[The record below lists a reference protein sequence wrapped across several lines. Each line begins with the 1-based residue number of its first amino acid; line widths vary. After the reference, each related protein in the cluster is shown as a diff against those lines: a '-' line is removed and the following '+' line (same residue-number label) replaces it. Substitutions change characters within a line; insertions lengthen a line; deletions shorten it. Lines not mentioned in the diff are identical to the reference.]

1 MWALE
6 FERFFTFCSTIFGSK
21 RQNVIA
27 YSDWKLILSLDQ
39 GRPISQLRLLFFPEP
54 EDYRIQSNAS
64 TPRRNQPFPISNEY
78 AGNLQFPKLE
88 TPIVIQNQEYTYRRP
103 GFLDSLSERSY
114 KAVFTNLHTHPH
126 LECPTW

>member
-39 GRPISQLRLLFFPEP
+39 GRPISQLRLLFFNLEAA
-54 EDYRIQSNAS
+54 IQVKPRMDLFQLAPADQTAS
-64 TPRRNQPFPISNEY
+64 FP
-78 AGNLQFPKLE
+78 
-88 TPIVIQNQEYTYRRP
+88 
-103 GFLDSLSERSY
+103 
-114 KAVFTNLHTHPH
+114 
-126 LECPTW
+126 